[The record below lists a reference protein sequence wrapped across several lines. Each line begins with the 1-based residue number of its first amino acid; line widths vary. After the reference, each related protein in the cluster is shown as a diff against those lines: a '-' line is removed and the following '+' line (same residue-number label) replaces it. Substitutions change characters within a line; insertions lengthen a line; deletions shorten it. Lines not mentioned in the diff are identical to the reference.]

1 MINITGMKNK
11 ATGLIYMS
19 VTTDNE
25 KSVQSDALFSIMDR
39 IRNELLIRRK
49 QTNNDSES
57 KENSSTRQNEDEI
70 NTDMAI
76 AK

>member
-1 MINITGMKNK
+1 
-11 ATGLIYMS
+11 MS
-19 VTTDNE
+19 AATDNE

-57 KENSSTRQNEDEI
+57 KENSSTRQNDDEI
-70 NTDMAI
+70 NTEMAI